1 MMMALKHWLQV
12 ISLSDDHC
20 KLSLT
25 THLPTVILSP
35 HFAAGDSVKFY
46 FFTFG
51 RGGPQSMLIT
61 LGNSRNGITPR
72 GILQLVI
79 LLFSAMILH
88 YLPDGLWL
96 ESSKCILERT
106 TWCMWQPS
114 KLVLESSLAQSQSLR
129 CCCPRN
135 LKFELSH
142 SCSHY
147 LNTTWIKILKDCPVL
162 AGGMLVARTFDSLI
176 IR

>member
-1 MMMALKHWLQV
+1 METSELFVSPVLSSG
-12 ISLSDDHC
+12 SLRMEKSKVHQFQIC
-20 KLSLT
+20 C
-25 THLPTVILSP
+25 
-35 HFAAGDSVKFY
+35 AR
-46 FFTFG
+46 

-79 LLFSAMILH
+79 LLFSTMILH
-88 YLPDGLWL
+88 CLPDGLWL

-106 TWCMWQPS
+106 TWCVWQPS

-129 CCCPRN
+129 YCCPRN

-147 LNTTWIKILKDCPVL
+147 LSTTWIKILKDCPYV
-162 AGGMLVARTFDSLI
+162 SC
-176 IR
+176 